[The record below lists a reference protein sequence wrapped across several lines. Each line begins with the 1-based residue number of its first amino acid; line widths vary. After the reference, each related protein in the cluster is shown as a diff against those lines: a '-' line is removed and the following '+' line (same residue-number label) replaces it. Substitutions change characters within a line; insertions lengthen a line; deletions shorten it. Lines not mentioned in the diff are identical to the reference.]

1 MTDHNPTDWQLKGV
15 AVAAYTVAV
24 LGKFNLFSN
33 TKKNAQNKGLPS
45 KTAVVLHNKHAY
57 HFANVVGFIKISTLL
72 FISITGFVVLG
83 GHTRVKNPTANFQ
96 NSFQGKATAY
106 GTTNSL
112 YKIIFSY
119 AGFENSFNVANEV
132 RVRIRISSHR
142 ALVHCLSFLRFL
154 VESREENSSQWL
166 HCHMYGYS
174 SLHFDSR
181 CLLLCW

>member
-1 MTDHNPTDWQLKGV
+1 M
-15 AVAAYTVAV
+15 
-24 LGKFNLFSN
+24 
-33 TKKNAQNKGLPS
+33 
-45 KTAVVLHNKHAY
+45 VLHNKHAY

-83 GHTRVKNPTANFQ
+83 GHTRIKNPTANFQ

-132 RVRIRISSHR
+132 KVRFKISSHR
-142 ALVHCLSFLRFL
+142 
-154 VESREENSSQWL
+154 
-166 HCHMYGYS
+166 
-174 SLHFDSR
+174 
-181 CLLLCW
+181 